1 MMVSLYIDNASTMS
15 AYTTAGRSTAD
26 PRVRSPRG
34 AAQVRQVPAVTRAV
48 AILRLLGRSEESLGV
63 NAIARALRL
72 IPSTC
77 LHILRVLVAEELV
90 TLDPSSKRY
99 RLDVGILTIARSALR
114 RNGFAETVQP
124 ELDRL
129 SRHHGVT
136 AIGVQAI
143 GLEHIVVVAISRS
156 DQGLRLHAD
165 IGSRFPALISA
176 SGRCVA
182 AFSGHPWATLE
193 RRFRA
198 LRWDRPPTLK
208 TWRAEVEATRAK
220 GYAVDEG
227 NYIRGV
233 TIIAAP
239 VRPSSGPVSHVVVV
253 VGVSEQVRQTG
264 VDTLARELRT
274 IAGSLS
280 HRLGASSAP

>member
-1 MMVSLYIDNASTMS
+1 
-15 AYTTAGRSTAD
+15 
-26 PRVRSPRG
+26 VR
-34 AAQVRQVPAVTRAV
+34 VRQVPAVTRAV
-48 AILRLLGRSEESLGV
+48 AILRLLGRSEEALGV
-63 NAIARALRL
+63 NAVARALRL

-90 TLDPSSKRY
+90 AFDPSTRRY
-99 RLDVGILTIARSALR
+99 RLDAGVLALARSVLR
-114 RNGFAETVQP
+114 RNGFAEIVQP

-129 SRHHGVT
+129 ARRHGVT
-136 AIGVQAI
+136 AIGVQVI
-143 GLEHIVVVAISRS
+143 GLEHIVVVAISGS

-182 AFSGHPWATLE
+182 AFSTEPWAVLA

-198 LRWDRPPTLK
+198 LRWERPPSLRK
-208 TWRAEVEATRAK
+208 WRAEVEATRAK

-233 TIIAAP
+233 TVLAAP
-239 VRPSSGPVSHVVVV
+239 VRAHGRQVTHVVVA
-253 VGVSEQVRQTG
+253 VGVSEQVRQAG
-264 VDTLARELRT
+264 VEALARELRT
-274 IAGSLS
+274 IAEALS
-280 HRLGASSAP
+280 RRLGTG